1 MSSCEWELQK
11 AVYARI
17 MGSSEVMAMVTGVYD
32 HVPQGTEFPYV
43 VLQMVGS
50 SDYSNIAEAITQ
62 VRMVLVVY
70 TRERGSKTALS
81 IMAEIKALLHQAI
94 FAVEGYVLHSCYFVD
109 SELQQLSDGVTY
121 RGNMGFKAFL
131 EG

>member
-50 SDYSNIAEAITQ
+50 SDHSNIAEAITQ